1 MKARTHTTTQL
12 LRMNDIVLK
21 KIVNLKTCIVV
32 KLTKYM
38 ACGRAVSQRPLKTPT
53 VFIPRGRRNL
63 HVQQKYN
70 SVHRGFMHELQI
82 SYACMLSRV

>member
-38 ACGRAVSQRPLKTPT
+38 ACGRAVS
-53 VFIPRGRRNL
+53 
-63 HVQQKYN
+63 
-70 SVHRGFMHELQI
+70 
-82 SYACMLSRV
+82 

>member
-1 MKARTHTTTQL
+1 MRIFKWSHTHTKKTQTHTHTGKVNIITYQEKLQMKARMHTTTQL

-38 ACGRAVSQRPLKTPT
+38 ACGRAVS
-53 VFIPRGRRNL
+53 
-63 HVQQKYN
+63 
-70 SVHRGFMHELQI
+70 
-82 SYACMLSRV
+82 

>member
-1 MKARTHTTTQL
+1 MVTHTHKKTQTHTHTGKVNIITYQEKLQMKARTHTTTQL

-38 ACGRAVSQRPLKTPT
+38 ACGRAVS
-53 VFIPRGRRNL
+53 
-63 HVQQKYN
+63 
-70 SVHRGFMHELQI
+70 
-82 SYACMLSRV
+82 